1 MPIKEKESVYLET
14 TIVSYLTAWLSR
26 DLIRA
31 AHQQITQEWWN
42 NRRGDFKV
50 FVSALVINEASAG
63 DAGAAG
69 KRLEALD
76 GVALLDVNLKVENL
90 AKALIANK
98 ALPPK
103 AATDALHIAVAAVH
117 GIDYLLSWN
126 CKHIANAEMQVAIE
140 RACVRVPVF
149 DQDVTSSGSRF
160 GRDGRGRP

>member
-1 MPIKEKESVYLET
+1 MSKKETVYLET

-42 NRRGDFKV
+42 SRREDFEI
-50 FVSALVINEASAG
+50 FISEFVINEASAG
-63 DAGAAG
+63 DSAAAG
-69 KRLEALD
+69 KRLSVLENI
-76 GVALLDVNLKVENL
+76 ALLDVDLEVENL
-90 AKALIANK
+90 GKRLIADK

-126 CKHIANAEMQVAIE
+126 CKHIANAEMQSVIE
-140 RACVRVPVF
+140 KVCEEQGYKCPKIC
-149 DQDVTSSGSRF
+149 TPEELLG
-160 GRDGRGRP
+160 GKI